1 VGIMVA
7 GGLKCTG
14 TLQHLKNKFGTGFEV
29 QLRVSAAADV
39 GAARAGLEQLF
50 GADGLAWSEIR
61 GTKMAFALPQ
71 TAVLS
76 SVFERLG
83 AHTRELGVEDY
94 TVSQSSIEQVFLR
107 IAAEALEKSGD

>member
-1 VGIMVA
+1 MTQ
-7 GGLKCTG
+7 GLTPPSG

-29 QLRVSAAADV
+29 QLRVNAAADV

-83 AHTRELGVEDY
+83 THSRELGIEDY

-107 IAAEALEKSGD
+107 IAAEAMEKRGD